1 MTTIVLKVENDQ
13 KANQLLSFLRDLDYV
28 SVKTELNVNI
38 EKINDNNNIE
48 QAENGINFGF
58 LKGIVPELPDSFLIR
73 SRKMNLKHGKVSIH
87 GGHKLIFLL
96 SKT

>member
-58 LKGIVPELPDSFLIR
+58 LKGIVPELPDSFFDPLPEDE
-73 SRKMNLKHGKVSIH
+73 LEAWEGKYSWWP
-87 GGHKLIFLL
+87 
-96 SKT
+96 